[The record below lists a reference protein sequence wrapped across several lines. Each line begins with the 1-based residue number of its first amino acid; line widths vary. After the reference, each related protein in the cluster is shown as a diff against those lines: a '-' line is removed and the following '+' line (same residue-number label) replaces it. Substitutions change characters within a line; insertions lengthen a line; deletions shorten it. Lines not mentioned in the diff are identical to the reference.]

1 MLTLQQHALQGN
13 RIKLHK
19 PAFSSCFVQGFP
31 VELRQIF
38 LNLIGNSIQAMP
50 NGGVLAVRVRLATDW
65 TRQRRGVLVSIV
77 DTGTGIR
84 PQDARR
90 IFQPFFST
98 KSTKGTGLGLWIS
111 KGIVQKY
118 DGRIGFRSYRSAGRC
133 ITCFRVFL
141 PGSEMSGAASLA
153 AGETENQPH
162 PTYPLQVQASY
173 N

>member
-1 MLTLQQHALQGN
+1 M
-13 RIKLHK
+13 R
-19 PAFSSCFVQGFP
+19 
-31 VELRQIF
+31 
-38 LNLIGNSIQAMP
+38 
-50 NGGVLAVRVRLATDW
+50 VRVATDW

-118 DGRIGFRSYRSAGRC
+118 DGRIGFRSYRLAGRS

-141 PGSEMSGAASLA
+141 PGVEMSGAASLA
-153 AGETENQPH
+153 ADETRTQSSAPVSFE
-162 PTYPLQVQASY
+162 VQASC